1 VEVFDLGFARHT
13 GFVQDL
19 VERALVRRFDGDPI
33 PPTTAGPVNATLQA
47 AAAVRALLQARTGVS
62 G

>member
-1 VEVFDLGFARHT
+1 VEVFDLGFSRHA

-19 VERALVRRFDGDPI
+19 IDRGFARRFDGDPN
-33 PPTTAGPVNATLQA
+33 PPITSAPVNATA
-47 AAAVRALLQARTGVS
+47 AAAEAVRALLQARTGVS